1 MKPNVS
7 HRILAVLLTICL
19 TVSMAACGGGAN
31 SASSSAPA
39 PASTPASDGSG
50 AAPAAEP
57 ITIEYWNIN
66 DESFGGPA
74 VQSLVDK
81 FNATNDKNITVN
93 NRLITG
99 SYTGVIQNLQAA
111 LVADNYPGVVQ
122 ISYSYLNYFAENFPY
137 VSPQEIVTK
146 YCPDDSEWI
155 NMNFLDSVSGLAN
168 TTNGDM
174 LALPYA
180 VSQPILFVNKDM
192 LAKAGIDPET
202 VPATWD
208 DVLDICAKIKA
219 ATGDYGIYIESGDN
233 IFWQLGMVLSAGA
246 EMYEME
252 NGKCVPKFNSEEGK
266 VGWQVLQDLYTNNY
280 TVSMTVE
287 EGLAAFISGKIA
299 IIGVSTARA
308 AYFTENCDFA
318 LTSWECP
325 GYDGH
330 ETRTA
335 TGGNMLVTVA
345 KDEAQIKACWE
356 FLKFLYQP
364 ENLKVFIEATG
375 YLPPIVGMEDELT
388 DFINNAV
395 GIQTGIDSLKHAT
408 AWTSW
413 PGPNGLEVEQIMYN
427 MRDSITAG
435 ADISTALSDAEAK
448 VKALMDY

>member
-1 MKPNVS
+1 MKNPV
-7 HRILAVLLTICL
+7 HRFFAVVCCICL
-19 TVSMAACGGGAN
+19 ILTATGTAF
-31 SASSSAPA
+31 
-39 PASTPASDGSG
+39 G
-50 AAPAAEP
+50 AAAESEP

-81 FNATNDKNITVN
+81 FNETNDQNITVI

-99 SYTGVIQNLQAA
+99 SYTGVIQNLQASLA
-111 LVADNYPGVVQ
+111 AGTYPGVVQ

-137 VSPQEIVTK
+137 VSPQDIITN
-146 YCPDDSEWI
+146 YCPEDADWI
-155 NMNFLDSVSGLAN
+155 NMNFLESISGL
-168 TTNGDM
+168 TETVNGDM

-192 LAKAGIDPET
+192 LAAAGIDPEY

-208 DVLDICAKIKA
+208 DVSEICAQIKEN
-219 ATGDYGIYIESGDN
+219 TGEFGIYIESGDN

-246 EMYEME
+246 EMYEMVDD
-252 NGKCVPKFNSEEGK
+252 KCVPLFNSERGK
-266 VGWQVLQDLYTNNY
+266 VGWEVLQNLYTNNY

-308 AYFTENCDFA
+308 AYFTDNCDFS
-318 LTSWECP
+318 LGSWECP
-325 GYDGH
+325 GYEGYD
-330 ETRTA
+330 RKTA

-345 KDEAQIKACWE
+345 NSEETVRACWE

-364 ENLKVFIEATG
+364 ENLKIFIEATG
-375 YLPPIVGMEDELT
+375 YLPPIVGMEDELA

-395 GIQTGIDSLKHAT
+395 GIQAGIDSLQHAT

-413 PGPNGLEVEQIMYN
+413 PGPNGLQVEQIMYN
-427 MRDSITAG
+427 MRDAITAG
-435 ADISTALSDAEAK
+435 ADISSALAEAEQK
-448 VKALMDY
+448 VISLMED